1 MWQPVSL
8 LRLEFS
14 DAAPLWSFWLVYIP
28 RLSWANANKGKRAT
42 LLLFTK
48 PYLFHAF
55 REAKTLLHIP
65 IHPTIRLSKRNQPEL
80 STASIAPLD
89 INNEKLY
96 SLANISETLQSIPAR
111 MTRNRTADIAYVV
124 EEEEQSHIPEV
135 ASRPEDNPQPSIE
148 TIEKI
153 CLCQPDPKIPRPRN
167 AFILYRQRHQQ
178 SIVAQH
184 PRLHN
189 PEISKIAGELWRAEP
204 DHVKSEWKSL
214 ADEEKSRHAQ
224 QYPDYRFQPR
234 HKSKS
239 VTASTSGDHLR
250 CSKCGG
256 RSIIATGP
264 PFPSSGTA
272 LQASAGALKIDNPST
287 RSVASQSSGNMST
300 FPQHPRGLTI
310 DPNRTDPRF
319 HHPGPSP
326 TMRRFAEDS
335 IEHIQESKRARYEGW
350 NPNRSESTRTS
361 NTGHHQPLPQR
372 RTPPSSNSQLY
383 QTQET
388 ENQKRSSS
396 PPRVPNLHDI
406 DRRRN
411 SLQLPRPQPQSQV
424 NGLPYFGHQLHSPG
438 RHPLSP
444 ATSSSS
450 TLMRPPPPRG
460 FPPPNTNAN
469 GYPVTPT
476 TARLMHDPTD
486 PGNGRRMSEM
496 MHIPSLLT
504 TGAPDE
510 SRSVEA
516 MVMSIPFFNKL
527 KVIRQVAR
535 RIDESYLSTPGH
547 HIRGTI
553 LAIEGDDP
561 QAVDGVITSLS
572 DILQR
577 SGEFDVRCMSGPAAP
592 SPSQGECD
600 FKDYMSEILQ
610 WHEKSKHI
618 IDFITGVEHARN
630 ETPTQAPAGGTIPI
644 VKQEYTT
651 LDDQEMDTSTYS
663 SPSDTETP
671 SASRTDSQDTFRE
684 RVRAASVASLGRVA
698 ASVGQPRE
706 CTPNTS
712 SSSSSHN
719 LTTPVSE
726 NSSIPHGIPLLLI
739 NNHILHATNVWASS
753 IPITDSYSPVDQWRW
768 FASLWRGIIGADVTV
783 YIKALG
789 TGNANNGGSVNSGG
803 GGNTDIEAKKTT
815 CKAPAV
821 EIKEEF
827 GMIVVRQDG
836 ERVDDSAVRRVGF
849 EVGEWARRIA
859 LGAGERW

>member
-1 MWQPVSL
+1 
-8 LRLEFS
+8 
-14 DAAPLWSFWLVYIP
+14 
-28 RLSWANANKGKRAT
+28 
-42 LLLFTK
+42 
-48 PYLFHAF
+48 
-55 REAKTLLHIP
+55 
-65 IHPTIRLSKRNQPEL
+65 
-80 STASIAPLD
+80 
-89 INNEKLY
+89 
-96 SLANISETLQSIPAR
+96 
-111 MTRNRTADIAYVV
+111 MTRKRTADTAYVV
-124 EEEEQSHIPEV
+124 EEEEQPHKSGA
-135 ASRPEDNPQPSIE
+135 ASKPEDNPQPSIE

-184 PRLHN
+184 PRLPN

-239 VTASTSGDHLR
+239 VAASTASDRIR

-264 PFPSSGTA
+264 PFPLPGIA
-272 LQASAGALKIDNPST
+272 LQATAGALKTDSLST
-287 RSVASQSSGNMST
+287 TSVAPQSSGIMST
-300 FPQHPRGLTI
+300 FHPHPRGLTI

-319 HHPGPSP
+319 HHPSPSP
-326 TMRRFAEDS
+326 TMRRLADDS
-335 IEHIQESKRARYEGW
+335 NDHAQESKRARYDGW
-350 NPNRSESTRTS
+350 NPTLANRSESVRTS
-361 NTGHHQPLPQR
+361 NTGHQPLPQR
-372 RTPPSSNSQLY
+372 RTPPSLNSQLY

-388 ENQKRSSS
+388 ENRKRSSS
-396 PPRVPNLHDI
+396 PPRVANPYSI

-411 SLQLPRPQPQSQV
+411 SLQLPRPQPQSQP
-424 NGLPYFGHQLHSPG
+424 NGLPYFGHQLQSPG

-450 TLMRPPPPRG
+450 TLMRPPPPPRG
-460 FPPPNTNAN
+460 IPPSNTNFN

-486 PGNGRRMSEM
+486 PGNSRRMSEM

-504 TGAPDE
+504 PGAPDE

-535 RIDESYLSTPGH
+535 RIDDSYLSTPGH

-561 QAVDGVITSLS
+561 QAVDGVMTSLS

-592 SPSQGECD
+592 SSSQGECD

-618 IDFITGVEHARN
+618 IDFVTGVEYTRN
-630 ETPTQAPAGGTIPI
+630 ETPTQATAGGAMPV
-644 VKQEYTT
+644 VKHEYMT

-671 SASRTDSQDTFRE
+671 SAASATSRKDSQETLRE
-684 RVRAASVASLGRVA
+684 RMRAASVASAGM
-698 ASVGQPRE
+698 GQLRE
-706 CTPNTS
+706 CTPNTAAS
-712 SSSSSHN
+712 SNN
-719 LTTPVSE
+719 LHSE
-726 NSSIPHGIPLLLI
+726 NYSKSHKIPLLLI
-739 NNHILHATNVWASS
+739 NNHILHATNVWSSS

-768 FASLWRGIIGADVTV
+768 FASLWRGIVGADVTV
-783 YIKALG
+783 YIKAFG
-789 TGNANNGGSVNSGG
+789 NGGAAGGGNANNGGSVIGG
-803 GGNTDIEAKKTT
+803 GGGSGEADAKKTT
-815 CKAPAV
+815 CKTPAV

-827 GMIVVRQDG
+827 GTIIVRQDG

-849 EVGEWARRIA
+849 EVGEWVRKIA
-859 LGAGERW
+859 LGAGERG

>member
-1 MWQPVSL
+1 MSQNTTISTPASITKVSG
-8 LRLEFS
+8 S
-14 DAAPLWSFWLVYIP
+14 KDIAAHPSL
-28 RLSWANANKGKRAT
+28 
-42 LLLFTK
+42 
-48 PYLFHAF
+48 
-55 REAKTLLHIP
+55 
-65 IHPTIRLSKRNQPEL
+65 HPTIRLSKRNQPEL
-80 STASIAPLD
+80 SIASVVPLD
-89 INNEKLY
+89 TNNERLY
-96 SLANISETLQSIPAR
+96 SLANVSETLQSIPAR
-111 MTRNRTADIAYVV
+111 MTRKRTADTAYVV
-124 EEEEQSHIPEV
+124 EEEEQPHKSGA
-135 ASRPEDNPQPSIE
+135 ASKPEDNPQPSIE

-184 PRLHN
+184 PRLPN

-239 VTASTSGDHLR
+239 VAASTASDRIR

-264 PFPSSGTA
+264 PFPLPGIA
-272 LQASAGALKIDNPST
+272 LQATAGALKTDSLST
-287 RSVASQSSGNMST
+287 TSVAPQSSGIMST
-300 FPQHPRGLTI
+300 FHPHPRGLTI

-319 HHPGPSP
+319 HHPSPSP
-326 TMRRFAEDS
+326 TMRRLADDS
-335 IEHIQESKRARYEGW
+335 NDHAQESKRARYDGW
-350 NPNRSESTRTS
+350 NPTLANRSESVRTS
-361 NTGHHQPLPQR
+361 NTGHQPLPQR
-372 RTPPSSNSQLY
+372 RTPPSLNSQL
-383 QTQET
+383 
-388 ENQKRSSS
+388 
-396 PPRVPNLHDI
+396 
-406 DRRRN
+406 
-411 SLQLPRPQPQSQV
+411 
-424 NGLPYFGHQLHSPG
+424 
-438 RHPLSP
+438 
-444 ATSSSS
+444 
-450 TLMRPPPPRG
+450 
-460 FPPPNTNAN
+460 
-469 GYPVTPT
+469 
-476 TARLMHDPTD
+476 LMHDPTD
-486 PGNGRRMSEM
+486 PGNSRRMSEM

-504 TGAPDE
+504 PGAPDE

-535 RIDESYLSTPGH
+535 RIDDSYLSTPGH

-561 QAVDGVITSLS
+561 QAVDGVMTSLS

-592 SPSQGECD
+592 SSSQGECD

-618 IDFITGVEHARN
+618 IDFVTGVEYTRN
-630 ETPTQAPAGGTIPI
+630 ETPTQATAGGAMPV
-644 VKQEYTT
+644 VKHEYMT

-671 SASRTDSQDTFRE
+671 SAASATSRKDSQETLRE
-684 RVRAASVASLGRVA
+684 RMRAASVASAGM
-698 ASVGQPRE
+698 GQLRE
-706 CTPNTS
+706 CTPNTAAS
-712 SSSSSHN
+712 SNN
-719 LTTPVSE
+719 LHSE
-726 NSSIPHGIPLLLI
+726 NYSKSHKIPLLLI
-739 NNHILHATNVWASS
+739 NNHILHATNVWSSS

-768 FASLWRGIIGADVTV
+768 FASLWRGIVGADVTV
-783 YIKALG
+783 YIKAFG
-789 TGNANNGGSVNSGG
+789 NGGAAGGGNANNGGSVIGG
-803 GGNTDIEAKKTT
+803 GGGSGEADAKKTT
-815 CKAPAV
+815 CKTPAV

-827 GMIVVRQDG
+827 GTIIVRQDG

-849 EVGEWARRIA
+849 EVGEWVRKIA
-859 LGAGERW
+859 LGAGERG